1 MKKILSLV
9 IVIMMCI
16 SIFVFVGCGKENI
29 PAQTT
34 EKTNDTSSEENAVHS
49 TEPGKDKADDKI
61 PTTPMTT
68 VIWENVNESEYR
80 LQFVS
85 GGEKCFPWRLF
96 SSAKIWDGKN
106 ALNMD
111 GVGVFPFDIAM
122 YYDNVPLVKL
132 EKGAKASI
140 IFDDFTTVLSCKLY
154 KKEDGRHEDPIKTFD
169 DVSDI
174 DFSDVEAGEYYVM
187 FGIKRLGNSHTD
199 DTGVFFTDSYYY
211 ECAVALNIV
220 PQHLDD
226 VSSKLTIEK
235 IRALS
240 GKGKELSWSD
250 FEQYP
255 HEDIGSG
262 LYIFRYDVDENY
274 YLSVG
279 GGSLESS
286 PEYILLVSKADDSVF
301 VDIRTGDIDEFINKD

>member
-1 MKKILSLV
+1 MKKILSLL

-34 EKTNDTSSEENAVHS
+34 EKTNNTSSEKNAVHS

-122 YYDNVPLVKL
+122 YYDNVPLIEI
-132 EKGAKASI
+132 EKGSKASI

-169 DVSDI
+169 DVASI
-174 DFSDVEAGEYYVM
+174 DFSDVEAGE
-187 FGIKRLGNSHTD
+187 
-199 DTGVFFTDSYYY
+199 
-211 ECAVALNIV
+211 
-220 PQHLDD
+220 
-226 VSSKLTIEK
+226 
-235 IRALS
+235 
-240 GKGKELSWSD
+240 
-250 FEQYP
+250 
-255 HEDIGSG
+255 
-262 LYIFRYDVDENY
+262 
-274 YLSVG
+274 
-279 GGSLESS
+279 
-286 PEYILLVSKADDSVF
+286 
-301 VDIRTGDIDEFINKD
+301 

>member
-34 EKTNDTSSEENAVHS
+34 EKTNNTSSEENAVHS
-49 TEPGKDKADDKI
+49 TESGKDKADDKI

-106 ALNMD
+106 VVNMD

-140 IFDDFTTVLSCKLY
+140 ILDDFTTVLSCKLY

-169 DVSDI
+169 DVTSI

-220 PQHLDD
+220 PQNLGD

-250 FEQYP
+250 FEQYL

-286 PEYILLVSKADDSVF
+286 PEYILLVSKADENVS

>member
-1 MKKILSLV
+1 MKKILSLL
-9 IVIMMCI
+9 IAIMMCI

-34 EKTNDTSSEENAVHS
+34 EKTNNTSSEENAVHS
-49 TEPGKDKADDKI
+49 TESGKDKADDKI

-106 ALNMD
+106 VVNMD

-140 IFDDFTTVLSCKLY
+140 ILDDFTTVLSCKLY

-169 DVSDI
+169 DVTSI

-240 GKGKELSWSD
+240 EKGKELSWSD

-262 LYIFRYDVDENY
+262 LYVFRYDVDENY

-279 GGSLESS
+279 GGSLETS
-286 PEYILLVSKADDSVF
+286 PEYILLVSKADDNVY
-301 VDIRTGDIDEFINKD
+301 VDIRTGDIDEFINKN

>member
-1 MKKILSLV
+1 MKKILSLL

-34 EKTNDTSSEENAVHS
+34 EKTNNTSPEENAVHS

-106 ALNMD
+106 VVNMD

-122 YYDNVPLVKL
+122 YYDNVPLL
-132 EKGAKASI
+132 EIEKGAKASI

-169 DVSDI
+169 DVASI

-220 PQHLDD
+220 PQHLGD

-262 LYIFRYDVDENY
+262 LYIFRYDIDENY

-286 PEYILLVSKADDSVF
+286 PEYILLVSKADENVS

>member
-1 MKKILSLV
+1 M
-9 IVIMMCI
+9 
-16 SIFVFVGCGKENI
+16 
-29 PAQTT
+29 
-34 EKTNDTSSEENAVHS
+34 
-49 TEPGKDKADDKI
+49 
-61 PTTPMTT
+61 
-68 VIWENVNESEYR
+68 
-80 LQFVS
+80 QFVS

-106 ALNMD
+106 VVNMD

-226 VSSKLTIEK
+226 VSSGLTIEK

-255 HEDIGSG
+255 HEDIGFG

-279 GGSLESS
+279 GGSLEMS

>member
-1 MKKILSLV
+1 MKKILSLL

-34 EKTNDTSSEENAVHS
+34 EKTNNTSSEKNAVHS

-122 YYDNVPLVKL
+122 YYDNVPLIEI
-132 EKGAKASI
+132 EKGSKASI

-169 DVSDI
+169 DVASI

-199 DTGVFFTDSYYY
+199 ETGVFFTDSYYY

-220 PQHLDD
+220 PQHLGD

-286 PEYILLVSKADDSVF
+286 PEYILLVSKADDNVY
-301 VDIRTGDIDEFINKD
+301 VDIRTGDIDEFINKN

>member
-16 SIFVFVGCGKENI
+16 SIFVLVGCGKETE
-29 PAQTT
+29 PAKPT
-34 EKTNDTSSEENAVHS
+34 EKTNDTSSGVNDVYC
-49 TEPGKDKADDKI
+49 TEPEKEKPDDKV

-122 YYDNVPLVKL
+122 YYDNVPLL
-132 EKGAKASI
+132 EIEKGAKASI

-154 KKEDGRHEDPIKTFD
+154 KKEDGRHEYPIKTFD
-169 DVSDI
+169 DVASI

-199 DTGVFFTDSYYY
+199 ETGVFFTDSYYY

-226 VSSKLTIEK
+226 VSSGLTIEK

-286 PEYILLVSKADDSVF
+286 PEYILLVSKADENVS